1 MHILERN
8 SVLGIVALVFEIL
21 KPIKLFLL
29 LGKGTL
35 EAKPRSSWN
44 HTRMKPALIL

>member
-1 MHILERN
+1 
-8 SVLGIVALVFEIL
+8 
-21 KPIKLFLL
+21 LL